1 MQNVLGVM
9 VAVGVPQVPGVVRSI
24 PLPNA
29 FKSIVLA
36 VGGVGQVV
44 LASVTP
50 LIMVGG
56 GLSGIVPTTKF
67 ENWLLPTVQPVALVK
82 EGDNGVGA
90 PGQIDAH
97 VGAASARGIA
107 TINSRL
113 NIPVFFINLGQSS
126 ERLYPQGTPSGYGTA
141 PRKCTTEIYDL
152 Q

>member
-9 VAVGVPQVPGVVRSI
+9 LAVGVPQKPGVVRSI

-29 FKSIVLA
+29 FKSILPA

-44 LASVTP
+44 SASVIP
-50 LIMVGG
+50 LIIVGG

-67 ENWLLPTVQPVALVK
+67 ENWLFPTVQPVGFVN
-82 EGDNGVGA
+82 EGDNAVGA

-97 VGAASARGIA
+97 VGTASARGIA

-113 NIPVFFINLGQSS
+113 NIPLFLINLGQSS
-126 ERLYPQGTPSGYGTA
+126 EH
-141 PRKCTTEIYDL
+141 
-152 Q
+152 

>member
-44 LASVTP
+44 VASVIP
-50 LIMVGG
+50 LMVPV
-56 GLSGIVPTTKF
+56 VPDVTAKF
-67 ENWLLPTVQPVALVK
+67 ENWLLPTVQPVAFVK
-82 EGDNGVGA
+82 EGDNAVGA

-126 ERLYPQGTPSGYGTA
+126 ERLYPPGNT
-141 PRKCTTEIYDL
+141 
-152 Q
+152 

>member
-9 VAVGVPQVPGVVRSI
+9 LAVGVPQKPGVVRSI

-29 FKSIVLA
+29 FKSTLPA

-44 LASVTP
+44 LASVIP
-50 LIMVGG
+50 LIIVGAAG
-56 GLSGIVPTTKF
+56 GLSGTIPTAKF
-67 ENWLLPTVQPVALVK
+67 ENWLLPTVQPVGLAK
-82 EGDNGVGA
+82 EDNGVGV

-107 TINSRL
+107 TINSRV

-126 ERLYPQGTPSGYGTA
+126 ER
-141 PRKCTTEIYDL
+141 
-152 Q
+152 

>member
-9 VAVGVPQVPGVVRSI
+9 LAVGVPQVPGVVRSI

-29 FKSIVLA
+29 FKSTLPA

-44 LASVTP
+44 LASVIP
-50 LIMVGG
+50 LIIVGADG
-56 GLSGIVPTTKF
+56 GLSGTVPTTKF
-67 ENWLLPTVQPVALVK
+67 ENWLLPTVQPVEFVK

-107 TINSRL
+107 TINSCL

-126 ERLYPQGTPSGYGTA
+126 ER
-141 PRKCTTEIYDL
+141 
-152 Q
+152 